1 MMTTWIVQEKRINIM
16 DICKINTQIER
27 LEQELAKLKEEAT
40 APSQYELEYEAGNTN
55 LIDNYRTIQ
64 GTSGTD
70 EDYLNYGRYRKTL
83 KFANE
88 HFKTQNEMMRLGAL
102 IEAVTIEMNMEDWV
116 ADWND
121 DSQPKYYV
129 DCDCKGNRYY
139 PDCWWTLKTTG
150 VIYVPKKVAER
161 VCEILNNKEYELSGV
176 NYEDRT

>member
-1 MMTTWIVQEKRINIM
+1 MNAN
-16 DICKINTQIER
+16 KINEQIER
-27 LEQELAKLKEEAT
+27 LEEELAKLKAETNKPNKYEIEYEDGDTFFISIKTVMGEAT
-40 APSQYELEYEAGNTN
+40 GQSNDLLKA
-55 LIDNYRTIQ
+55 
-64 GTSGTD
+64 
-70 EDYLNYGRYRKTL
+70 GRYRSTE
-83 KFANE
+83 KFTNE
-88 HFKTQNEMMRLGAL
+88 HFKIQNELMRLGAL
-102 IEAVTIEMNMEDWV
+102 VEAVTIEMNMEDWV

>member
-1 MMTTWIVQEKRINIM
+1 MMTTWIVQERINIM
-16 DICKINTQIER
+16 NINKINEQIER

-102 IEAVTIEMNMEDWV
+102 IEAVTIDLGLEDWV
-116 ADWND
+116 EDWNNS
-121 DSQPKYYV
+121 SQPKHHVQY
-129 DCDCKGNRYY
+129 DCKGNKYY
-139 PDCWWTLKTTG
+139 SDCWWTFKTVG
-150 VIYVPKKVAER
+150 IIHMPEEVAKR
-161 VCEILNNKEYELSGV
+161 VCEILNNKEYEL
-176 NYEDRT
+176 